1 MTASAAALPSTFYKM
16 DIQGIV
22 YLVDPATAIA
32 YTYDMADPIPVGQV
46 LWTSP
51 TTPPRIA
58 LFEETPALLAAKK
71 MTWPGYYN
79 PLPPHDATP
88 SVSATRA
95 SRNPRPTAVG
105 TDATRAPTGAL

>member
-1 MTASAAALPSTFYKM
+1 MSATSTTLPSTFYKM

-32 YTYDMADPIPVGQV
+32 YTYDMSDPTPIGQV
-46 LWTSP
+46 LWSSP
-51 TTPPRIA
+51 TTLPRISLFDDA
-58 LFEETPALLAAKK
+58 LSLLATKK
-71 MTWPGYYN
+71 MTWPGYNN

-95 SRNPRPTAVG
+95 SRNPRPATLG
-105 TDATRAPTGAL
+105 TDTIRTSAGTL